1 MTTSS
6 ASSVRVTVMI
16 VWAGHR
22 ELGVGALNHN
32 RHHLT
37 ATQIRAY
44 AGSSVHDLA
53 DHLDS
58 ADLRQCDAA
67 NACFLLVIDAQ
78 ALADVREI
86 DSDSRRLDKNLPV
99 PGEGTGR
106 LTYSRTS
113 GPPKRLY

>member
-1 MTTSS
+1 MHWQ
-6 ASSVRVTVMI
+6 AGHDHVVRVI
-16 VWAGHR
+16 GQSDSHDGLGHR
-22 ELGVGALNHN
+22 ELGVGTLNHH

-58 ADLRQCDAA
+58 ADLRQRDAA
-67 NACFLLVIDAQ
+67 DARFLLVIDAQ

-86 DSDSRRLDKNLPV
+86 DSDSRRLDENLA
-99 PGEGTGR
+99 GAW
-106 LTYSRTS
+106 
-113 GPPKRLY
+113 